1 MGDLEL
7 PDALVVRVYL
17 LVQTQLLLLK
27 NHLLGLKLVDS
38 FANAAERRLK
48 VDEVALVGDP
58 VPLGFDVI
66 NLDLFNFSFDAIAL
80 RLIRPLVFINIS
92 VLSQLG
98 ISLVLLVDLLLLL
111 RNVRV
116 FLLDVVLKLFLLL
129 LLSLKLLHQ
138 LVQLLLQL
146 AVLVVRVHVVNLN
159 S

>member
-27 NHLLGLKLVDS
+27 NHLLGLKLVD
-38 FANAAERRLK
+38 FFTNTAERRLK

-58 VPLGFDVI
+58 VSLGFDVI
-66 NLDLFNFSFDAIAL
+66 NLNLFNFAFDAIAL
-80 RLIRPLVFINIS
+80 RLIRSLVFINVS
-92 VLSQLG
+92 VLSQLS

-129 LLSLKLLHQ
+129 LFSLKLLHQ

-146 AVLVVRVHVVNLN
+146 AVLVVRVHVVYLN